1 MSVNFVNREID
12 EWKELIKTLHI
23 EVVKI
28 YNSDFKIEYKGD
40 KSPVTKAD
48 KLVSEII
55 YKKLKEWYPDIPIIC
70 EESKQIEYEEK
81 PRCGFSASCYRQDE
95 ERSNWEY
102 YFLIDPIDGTKEF
115 ISKNGEF
122 TINIGLCHIN
132 RPIFGIVT
140 IPVENVMYY
149 AEKGNGAYKINL
161 LTNKLKQI
169 NCKSIQDN
177 KIDVVISRS
186 HINTS
191 TQDFIDKINNK
202 NLVKCGSSIK
212 FMKIA
217 EGLADIYPRL
227 DGTMEWDIC
236 ASQIIVEEA
245 GGSVL
250 NYPDN
255 TVMQYNKKSLLNG
268 YFICS
273 IHVSN

>member
-1 MSVNFVNREID
+1 MSVNFVNREIN

-23 EVVKI
+23 EVLKI

-55 YKKLKEWYPDIPIIC
+55 NKKLKEWYPDIPIIC
-70 EESKQIEYEEK
+70 EESKQIEY
-81 PRCGFSASCYRQDE
+81 E

-161 LTNKLKQI
+161 LTNNLKKI
-169 NCKSIQDN
+169 NCKFIQDN

-191 TQDFIDKINNK
+191 TQNFIDKINNK

-255 TVMQYNKKSLLNG
+255 TVMQYNKKSLLND

-273 IHVSN
+273 ISNTNIY

>member
-12 EWKELIKTLHI
+12 EWKELIKGLHI
-23 EVVKI
+23 EVLKI

-70 EESKQIEYEEK
+70 EESKQIEYEE
-81 PRCGFSASCYRQDE
+81 RI
-95 ERSNWEY
+95 NWEY

-122 TINIGLCHIN
+122 TINIGLCHMN
-132 RPIFGIVT
+132 KPIFGIVT

-149 AEKGNGAYKINL
+149 AEKGNGAYRINL
-161 LTNKLKQI
+161 LTNNLQKI
-169 NCKSIQDN
+169 NCKSIQDD

-191 TQDFIDKINNK
+191 TQNFIDKINNK

-273 IHVSN
+273 TYVSN